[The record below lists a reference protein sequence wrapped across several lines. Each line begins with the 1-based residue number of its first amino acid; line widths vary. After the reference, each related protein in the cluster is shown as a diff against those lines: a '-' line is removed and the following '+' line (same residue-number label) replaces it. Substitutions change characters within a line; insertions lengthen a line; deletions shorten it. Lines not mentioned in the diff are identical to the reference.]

1 MRLIQLLP
9 AAGLIL
15 MGAMPFTPKN
25 NLPNNDSPTCN
36 AVMWTENNFVF
47 KGESLQLQF
56 ATPHGSRLGIID
68 PSGNFFYVVFP
79 SENATGD
86 LKPLMDSKKFLKTTA
101 LKINT
106 KTLKADPYTYGVLK
120 NKPVFTQSG
129 TYSFVLG
136 DNLHAHDEQTLTILK
151 VEYRHLPRPASS
163 SADIVM
169 N

>member
-9 AAGLIL
+9 AAGLLL
-15 MGAMPFTPKN
+15 MGAMPFTPKIN
-25 NLPNNDSPTCN
+25 PNN
-36 AVMWTENNFVF
+36 AVANGTMWTESTFLF

-79 SENATGD
+79 SENASGD
-86 LKPLMDSKKFLKTTA
+86 LKPLMDSKKFLKATA

-136 DNLHAHDEQTLTILK
+136 DNLHAHDAQSLTILK
-151 VEYRHLPRPASS
+151 VEYRHIVRPSS
-163 SADIVM
+163 SGSDIVM